1 MSLLDTA
8 SLIVTPNGYKEG
20 KLYSVIPSDGSG
32 DMSVVRATTAT
43 RVNSAGLVELVPYNL
58 VNYSEQ
64 FDNAAWIKTAINVTS
79 SAIPNPIT
87 ETLNAQD
94 VIPTAT
100 LSAHR
105 ILQNTG
111 ALNSV
116 NTWSVYAKSKGYNFI
131 TILENGNTSSRV
143 SFNLS
148 TGSVATETMAVG
160 QIDSL
165 GNGWYRCSMIHTT
178 LTTPRF
184 DIYVSPTDSINS
196 YTADGISGVTL
207 FGAQAVQG
215 STALPYQKTET
226 RLNIPRLD
234 YSNGTCPSLLVE
246 PQRTNLALYSEQFDN
261 AAWTKYIGSVTAN
274 ATTSPSGIQN
284 ADKFIDST
292 DNDVHSLY
300 KGYTISGDTTFSIY
314 VKAAEY
320 SKIAFTNL
328 SDGGTAKFDVSNG
341 TIISTDANWKNST
354 IENLDN
360 GWYRIASTTNGISG
374 AKALGT
380 SLLNS
385 SNQEVFVGTGTSG
398 IFLWGAQ
405 VELGNY
411 STSYIPTTSASVTRN
426 ADVISKTGIS
436 SLIGQTEGTFYW
448 DVQKQLGENDV
459 RLNLSDGSTNNWIF
473 VGVEFN
479 NQPRIYC
486 NVGGANQFS
495 IYGAQVSNYFHK
507 IAFAYKANDFVL
519 YIDGVQVIS
528 HTSGSVPTCSRL
540 DVGVALP
547 TYGAVATSQNKA
559 AALWKTRLTND
570 ELATLTTI

>member
-1 MSLLDTA
+1 MSLIDSA

-43 RVNSAGLVELVPYNL
+43 RVNTSGLVELVPYNL

-111 ALNSV
+111 AINSV

-178 LTTPRF
+178 VTTPRF

-246 PQRTNLALYSEQFDN
+246 PQRTNLVTYSSSFDN
-261 AAWTKYIGSVTAN
+261 GAWDKDGVSIVANNITSASGVQDADKITENSANGIHGLYNLNPYTSITTATASIFFKKGTRKFFSIKLQIGANSYTQVYDSESVTTASN
-274 ATTSPSGIQN
+274 TSNGLTSVSTSVVDFGNGWVRATLTGTNPSGA
-284 ADKFIDST
+284 ADA
-292 DNDVHSLY
+292 
-300 KGYTISGDTTFSIY
+300 YTVYCLSNSGTPTF
-314 VKAAEY
+314 
-320 SKIAFTNL
+320 
-328 SDGGTAKFDVSNG
+328 
-341 TIISTDANWKNST
+341 DAVNKNPT
-354 IENLDN
+354 
-360 GWYRIASTTNGISG
+360 Y
-374 AKALGT
+374 
-380 SLLNS
+380 
-385 SNQEVFVGTGTSG
+385 QGTGTDYG
-398 IFLWGAQ
+398 YIWGAQ
-405 VELGNY
+405 VENASY
-411 STSYIPTTSASVTRN
+411 PTSYIPTTSASVTRN
-426 ADVISKTGIS
+426 AD
-436 SLIGQTEGTFYW
+436 
-448 DVQKQLGENDV
+448 
-459 RLNLSDGSTNNWIF
+459 
-473 VGVEFN
+473 
-479 NQPRIYC
+479 
-486 NVGGANQFS
+486 
-495 IYGAQVSNYFHK
+495 
-507 IAFAYKANDFVL
+507 
-519 YIDGVQVIS
+519 
-528 HTSGSVPTCSRL
+528 
-540 DVGVALP
+540 
-547 TYGAVATSQNKA
+547 
-559 AALWKTRLTND
+559 
-570 ELATLTTI
+570 